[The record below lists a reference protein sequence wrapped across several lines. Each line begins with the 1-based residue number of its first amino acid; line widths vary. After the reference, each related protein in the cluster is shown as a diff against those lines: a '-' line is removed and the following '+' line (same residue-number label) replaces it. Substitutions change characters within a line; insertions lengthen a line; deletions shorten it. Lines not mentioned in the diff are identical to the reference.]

1 MTRTQLDRLAQLV
14 NIDVDSVN
22 PDDATAL
29 PFKPFNRER
38 DGAGI
43 GLHNPS

>member
-22 PDDATAL
+22 PDDAKAL
-29 PFKPFNRER
+29 PFKPFNREC
-38 DGAGI
+38 DGVVWHKLG
-43 GLHNPS
+43 